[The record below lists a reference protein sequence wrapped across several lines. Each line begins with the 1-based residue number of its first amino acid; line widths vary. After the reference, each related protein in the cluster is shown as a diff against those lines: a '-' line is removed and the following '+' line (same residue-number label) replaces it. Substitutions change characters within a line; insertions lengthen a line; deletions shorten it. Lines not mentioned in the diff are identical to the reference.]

1 MTRGAVRFLSA
12 FGPGLAVMLADS
24 DVGSIVTAGQ
34 SGVQWGYRLLP
45 AQFLLI
51 PVLYL
56 MQELAV
62 RLGIFTGRGHGEL
75 IRERFGPIWAWI
87 AVVPLAIA
95 TIGSLLTEFSG
106 FAAVG
111 ALYGVPRVAAVAAGA
126 VALLVI
132 VLTGSYRRVERIAI
146 AFGAFEV
153 AFFFV
158 AWAAHPDPR
167 MMLIESRDIP
177 LGDLNFRYLV
187 AANIGQLIVPWMVF
201 YQQAAVADKNLGAQ
215 HQASA
220 RMDTACGAIVT
231 QCVMAAV
238 LIACATTIRR
248 SGTHGALGNVEEM
261 SQALTPL
268 LGVAVGNAVFSL
280 GVIGAGMVAAIVCS
294 LAFAWGLGEVS
305 GYHHDFERKPLQAR
319 WFYGVYAGSVLGGA
333 VAVGLWPDLVA
344 LSIAVQVVNALMLP
358 LVLGLLIAL
367 ALTAL
372 PPAHRLRGGYLW
384 LVLTV
389 AVIVCAVGVYGGISG
404 AGVLG

>member
-1 MTRGAVRFLSA
+1 
-12 FGPGLAVMLADS
+12 MLADS

-87 AVVPLAIA
+87 SVVPLAIA
-95 TIGSLLTEFSG
+95 TIGSLLAEFSG

-111 ALYGVPRVAAVAAGA
+111 ELYGVPRFGALAMAV
-126 VALLVI
+126 VALLLI
-132 VLTGSYRRVERIAI
+132 VFTGSYRRVERIAI
-146 AFGAFEV
+146 AFGVFEV

-167 MMLIESRDIP
+167 MVVVESLNVP
-177 LGDLNFRYLV
+177 LGDPSYRYLV
-187 AANIGQLIVPWMVF
+187 AANIGQLITPWMIF
-201 YQQAAVADKNLGAQ
+201 YQQAAVADKRLGAE
-215 HQASA
+215 HHGAA
-220 RMDTACGAIVT
+220 RFDTAGGAIVT
-231 QCVMAAV
+231 QLVMAAV
-238 LIACATTIRR
+238 VIACAATLGRN
-248 SGTHGALGNVEEM
+248 GAHGALNTVGEM
-261 SQALTPL
+261 SQALTPF
-268 LGVAVGNAVFSL
+268 LGERIGTLVFSL

-305 GYHHDFERKPLQAR
+305 GYQHQFERHPLQAR
-319 WFYGVYAGSVLGGA
+319 WFYGVYAGCALGGA
-333 VAVGLWPDLVA
+333 ILVGVWPDLVA
-344 LSIAVQVVNALMLP
+344 LNIAVQVINALMLP

-367 ALTAL
+367 AIKTL
-372 PPAHRLRGGYLW
+372 PPAHRLSGAYLS
-384 LVLTV
+384 LVLLVT
-389 AVIVCAVGVYGGISG
+389 AVICAIGVYGGISG
-404 AGVLG
+404 SGLLG

>member
-1 MTRGAVRFLSA
+1 
-12 FGPGLAVMLADS
+12 MLANS
-24 DVGSIVTAGQ
+24 DVGAIVTAGQ

-75 IRERFGPIWAWI
+75 IRERFGPIWAWV

-111 ALYGVPRVAAVAAGA
+111 ALYGVPRAAALAVGA
-126 VALLVI
+126 VALLLV
-132 VLTGSYRRVERIAI
+132 VLTGSYYRVERVAI
-146 AFGAFEV
+146 AFGLFEV
-153 AFFFV
+153 AFFLV
-158 AWAAHPDPR
+158 AWAAHPDPHT
-167 MMLIESRDIP
+167 MLSESLDIP
-177 LGDLNFRYLV
+177 LGNPSYRYLV

-215 HQASA
+215 HHAAA
-220 RMDTACGAIVT
+220 RLDTAAGAIVT
-231 QCVMAAV
+231 QCVMAGV
-238 LIACATTIRR
+238 LIACAATIGR
-248 SGTHGALGNVEEM
+248 SGGHGALETVGEM

-268 LGVAVGNAVFSL
+268 LGVTLGNLVFSL

-294 LAFAWGLGEVS
+294 LAFAWGLGEVT
-305 GYHHDFERKPLQAR
+305 GYHHDFERHPLQAP
-319 WFYGVYAGSVLGGA
+319 WFYGVYAGSVLGSALLIG
-333 VAVGLWPDLVA
+333 VWPDLVA
-344 LSIAVQVVNALMLP
+344 LNIAVQVINALMLP

-367 ALTAL
+367 AMTAL
-372 PPAHRLRGGYLW
+372 PPAQRLRGPYLW
-384 LVLTV
+384 LVL
-389 AVIVCAVGVYGGISG
+389 AIALIVCAIGVVAGISG
-404 AGVLG
+404 SGLLG